1 MSANPPGE
9 TRKETVSQG
18 GGACVS
24 FSGGDE
30 RSEPENAIGP
40 VSQVDLHGRPEG
52 VGDAPA
58 RSAGALPALP
68 CLFKRSAPE
77 SNQQAAPARLPS
89 PVAKRAETLRLNLED
104 LIKKRGLEQIGF
116 CTLTFAENLR
126 CRVTAGR
133 RFHSLNT
140 HFFSQVPEYEG
151 IWVPERQARGAIHFH
166 GAIALP
172 WDIRDGF
179 DFESLLRANL
189 ASRRGDSVERRK
201 IERESNWFNAC
212 PALRAWWHD
221 LAAAARRYHF
231 GRCETFPIYSTGQA
245 CAFYMGAY
253 VGKQFRARAPED
265 KGMRTVRYSLK
276 HRPVTVN
283 WMWANGR
290 GSVWRRGCRG
300 LAMALRLDELD
311 QLGEKWPWRYRK
323 QITWLGECD
332 AVPYFIRQENGE
344 FSTFDE
350 DWRSLWQWWRTDAR
364 NSSG

>member
-9 TRKETVSQG
+9 TREETVSQG
-18 GGACVS
+18 GGVIALL
-24 FSGGDE
+24 SGGDE
-30 RSEPENAIGP
+30 RSEPE
-40 VSQVDLHGRPEG
+40 SQISSALHVDLHGRVEG
-52 VGDAPA
+52 AGAERGEAAPA
-58 RSAGALPALP
+58 PPLP
-68 CLFKRSAPE
+68 CLFKTSAPE
-77 SNQQAAPARLPS
+77 SNQQVAPARLPS

-104 LIKKRGLEQIGF
+104 LIKRRGLEHIGF
-116 CTLTFAENLR
+116 CTLTFVENLC
-126 CRVTAGR
+126 CRVKAGR

-151 IWVPERQARGAIHFH
+151 IWVPERQERGAIHFH

-172 WDIRDGF
+172 WDISDGF
-179 DFESLLRANL
+179 DFENLLRANL
-189 ASRRGDSVERRK
+189 ASQRGDSVERRK

-290 GSVWRRGCRG
+290 GLVWRRGCRG
-300 LAMALRLDELD
+300 LAMALRLDDLD
-311 QLGEKWPWRYRK
+311 QLGEKWQWRYRK